1 MNKATAKIFF
11 NKHKRDST
19 GQYPISIKITFFRE
33 RKYFPTPLRMT
44 EVQFEKVLNPSAK
57 GKNRELALELQS
69 YEQKAVE
76 VIKKLPVFSWGH
88 FEKMY
93 LSNYGSAEDIKP
105 FFDSIIDEKL
115 EFGKVSTA
123 YSYRNSRDSFFA
135 FRKKI
140 KFVDIDLRFLKLYE
154 KWMVDNGKSR
164 TTAGV
169 YLRNLRAVFNLAI
182 KEKVIPNEYYP
193 FGKGGYKIPKGRN
206 IKKALST
213 EQIKKIFDY
222 KAPKGTIERQSRD
235 IWLFL
240 YFGNGMNMKDLCLL
254 KAKSISDKFI
264 TFTRAKTEH
273 SLNESKPIQ
282 IALNK
287 HLVRII
293 KEWGSKKPLKD
304 DFLFPFM
311 EKGVDKIRE
320 KIIHEQKR
328 KLTNKYLKIIGVE
341 LGIDIVLTTS
351 HARHSYATTMQRGGV
366 PIAFISESLGH
377 ANIKTT
383 SNYLAGFED
392 NAKIKNA
399 QKLTEFL

>member
-1 MNKATAKIFF
+1 
-11 NKHKRDST
+11 
-19 GQYPISIKITFFRE
+19 
-33 RKYFPTPLRMT
+33 
-44 EVQFEKVLNPSAK
+44 
-57 GKNRELALELQS
+57 LELQS
-69 YEQKAVE
+69 YEQKAIE

-88 FEKMY
+88 FDKMY

-105 FFDSIIDEKL
+105 FFDAVIDEKL

-123 YSYRNSRDSFFA
+123 YSYRNARDSFFS

-140 KFVDIDLRFLKLYE
+140 KFIDIDQRFLKLYE

-169 YLRNLRAVFNLAI
+169 YLRNLRTVFNLAI
-182 KEKVIPNEYYP
+182 KEKVIPNDYYP
-193 FGKGGYKIPKGRN
+193 FGKGGYKIPRGRN
-206 IKKALST
+206 IKKALSA
-213 EQIKKIFDY
+213 ENIKQLFDY
-222 KAPKGTIERQSRD
+222 KAPKKSRVREARD
-235 IWLFL
+235 LWFFL

-254 KAKSISDKFI
+254 KKENLNDKFI

-273 SLNESKPIQ
+273 SVSESKPIQ
-282 IALNK
+282 VPLNE
-287 HLVRII
+287 HLKRII
-293 KEWGSKKPLKD
+293 KEWGTKKASKD

-320 KIIHEQKR
+320 KVIHEQRR

-341 LGIDIVLTTS
+341 LGFDIVLTTS
-351 HARHSYATTMQRGGV
+351 HARHSYATTMQRSGI

-377 ANIKTT
+377 ANIRTT

-392 NAKIKNA
+392 NAKIINA